1 MTDKKEETKAAKFV
15 RIAEPRMGKAL
26 KAIGS
31 LEPLANTNGYE
42 YSPEQA
48 KAMVSALKSAVA
60 RVEDVF
66 AGKEKADTG
75 FTFSA

>member
-1 MTDKKEETKAAKFV
+1 MANEKEETKAAKFK
-15 RIAEPRMGKAL
+15 RIAEPRVGKAL

-42 YSPEQA
+42 YTEDQV

-60 RVEDVF
+60 RIEDVF
-66 AGKEKADTG
+66 AGKKKADTG
-75 FTFSA
+75 FTF